1 MFKMAFDEITS
12 AAIELGFE
20 RVSSDQRAA
29 LEAFMN
35 GSDVFVCLPT
45 GSGKSLCYWA
55 LPTLFDRRAGKTDGS
70 IVIVVSPLHA
80 LMKDQIE
87 SLTRRSVSAAYAEKT
102 KSDAILLD
110 RIAEGKY
117 QFVYISPEMLLTDQ
131 HWRNMIVTPVY
142 KQNLI
147 AFVVDEAHCVKT
159 W

>member
-20 RVSSDQRAA
+20 RVFSDQRAP

-70 IVIVVSPLHA
+70 IVIVVSPLHHRLNTA
-80 LMKDQIE
+80 KLCLFP
-87 SLTRRSVSAAYAEKT
+87 STVC
-102 KSDAILLD
+102 
-110 RIAEGKY
+110 G
-117 QFVYISPEMLLTDQ
+117 VYSC
-131 HWRNMIVTPVY
+131 R
-142 KQNLI
+142 
-147 AFVVDEAHCVKT
+147 
-159 W
+159 

>member
-70 IVIVVSPLHA
+70 IVIVV
-80 LMKDQIE
+80 MKDQIE
-87 SLTRRSVSAAYAEKT
+87 SLTRRSVSAAYAGDA

-117 QFVYISPEMLLTDQ
+117 LTGYVTQ
-131 HWRNMIVTPVY
+131 LSRVAIVVGS
-142 KQNLI
+142 N
-147 AFVVDEAHCVKT
+147 
-159 W
+159 